1 LYFPAIKH
9 SIRSTSKISCKTQNG
24 TKFTQRLA
32 TEMQCKVTAV
42 PLTVISSYTIN
53 EQNYNLLNET
63 YLVEIVQLFIHTV
76 PVKTGE
82 Y

>member
-1 LYFPAIKH
+1 VP
-9 SIRSTSKISCKTQNG
+9 R
-24 TKFTQRLA
+24 RLA
-32 TEMQCKVTAV
+32 TERQCKVTAV
-42 PLTVISSYTIN
+42 TLTVISHYTIN

-63 YLVEIVQLFIHTV
+63 YPVEIEQLFIHTV

>member
-1 LYFPAIKH
+1 MP
-9 SIRSTSKISCKTQNG
+9 R
-24 TKFTQRLA
+24 RLA
-32 TEMQCKVTAV
+32 TERQCKVTAV
-42 PLTVISSYTIN
+42 TLTVISHYTIN

-63 YLVEIVQLFIHTV
+63 YPVEIEQLFIHTV